1 VPELLYTLILE
12 DDVAV
17 DPRKYGPLV
26 QPALGVSQ
34 IEARM
39 AVRKGR
45 GIFLEKIAESQA
57 HRILAEL
64 EKDGIRT
71 RAVKA
76 EDLPALPPLLRA
88 SQVEFSEDFLT
99 LLPTEQAERIAIPWE
114 ALGVVHAGAI
124 AKPQYKDL
132 FHHVPFQMIPPIH
145 KLEGSERDVVRENL
159 ILKMGNAPERA
170 ARKKGSD
177 VSIFEEI
184 QAKYGGKVK
193 VSVDLVTADLGTW
206 LRVSMDDI
214 GYLRR
219 AGTVKLGEA
228 WGFQML
234 LKDLR
239 ERCAGALSEMTLKLL
254 GTADIREAVFPAI
267 EEYNRYV
274 AWVAIKRSLWPTAAD
289 SSSPSPEPPASPT
302 DAGSSSAWPGPE
314 PPSTSS

>member
-1 VPELLYTLILE
+1 VSETLYTLILE
-12 DDVAV
+12 EDVPV

-26 QPALGVSQ
+26 QPALGVAQ

-45 GIFLEKIAESQA
+45 GIFLERLAESHA
-57 HRILAEL
+57 LRIAAEL
-64 EKDGIRT
+64 EKDGIRA

-76 EDLPALPPLLRA
+76 EDIPVLPPLARA
-88 SQVEFSEDFLT
+88 SQVEYSDELLH
-99 LLPTEQAERIAIPWE
+99 LLPTDQAERIAVPWE
-114 ALGVVHAGAI
+114 ALGVVHVGAI

-145 KLEGSERDVVRENL
+145 KMEGSERDVVRENL

-170 ARKKGSD
+170 ARRRGNNE
-177 VSIFEEI
+177 SIFEEI

-193 VSVDLVTADLGTW
+193 VAVDLVTADLGTW
-206 LRVSMDDI
+206 LRISMDDI
-214 GYLRR
+214 AYLRR

-228 WGFQML
+228 WGFQLL

-239 ERCAGALSEMTLKLL
+239 EKCEGAFSEMTLKLL
-254 GTADIREAVFPAI
+254 GAADIRETVFPAI

-274 AWVAIKRSLWPTAAD
+274 AWVAIKRSLWPIAAD

-302 DAGSSSAWPGPE
+302 DAGSSNASPGPE